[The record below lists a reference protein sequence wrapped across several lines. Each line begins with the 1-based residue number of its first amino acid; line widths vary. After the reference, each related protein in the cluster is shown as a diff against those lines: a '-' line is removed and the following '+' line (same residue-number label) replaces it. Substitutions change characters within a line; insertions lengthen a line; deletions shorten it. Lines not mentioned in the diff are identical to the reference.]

1 MMGVSTDEAMRAV
14 RARIDSGGFSFPIYS
29 HGDPSYQFTDV
40 PATFGVFVFDVQGSV
55 SAAFGGGRGQ
65 NVYRN
70 SALAYVYVFT
80 PSNQGSYD
88 TAALAAKP
96 IADHLRSY
104 RNDSISIFKSDVM
117 PFGPGSD
124 FSIPGLVS
132 EVSNY
137 NGALVEAFVTFD
149 QIG

>member
-14 RARIDSGGFSFPIYS
+14 RARLDSGGFSFPIYS
-29 HGDPSYQFTDV
+29 HGNPSHQV
-40 PATFGVFVFDVQGSV
+40 ENIPATFGVYVFENQGSALV
-55 SAAFGGGRGQ
+55 AWGGGRGQ

-70 SALAYVYVFT
+70 SALAYIYVFA
-80 PSNQGSYD
+80 PFGYGYD
-88 TAALAAKP
+88 AAAAAAEP
-96 IADHLRSY
+96 VASHLRSY
-104 RNDSISIFKSDVM
+104 RDENISIFKSDVM

-124 FSIPGLVS
+124 FSIPGLIN

-137 NGALVEAFVTFD
+137 QCALVEAFVQFD

>member
-1 MMGVSTDEAMRAV
+1 MGVSTDEAMRAV
-14 RARIDSGGFSFPIYS
+14 RARLDTGGFSFPIYN
-29 HGDPSYQFTDV
+29 HADPSYQFTDV
-40 PATFGVFVFDVQGSV
+40 PATFGVYVFDNQGSMLV
-55 SAAFGGGRGQ
+55 AWGGGRGQ

-80 PSNQGSYD
+80 PAATGSYD
-88 TAALAAKP
+88 TAALTAKP
-96 IADHLRSY
+96 VADHLRSY
-104 RNDSISIFKSDVM
+104 RDEIISIFKADVAS
-117 PFGPGSD
+117 FGPGSD

-137 NGALVEAFVTFD
+137 SGALIEAFVQFD